1 VYAAPFDPATGVP
14 GAPVRLFQLAAAG
27 RINQY
32 RTTGYDVTADGSQFL
47 MVEPVERPEVLPV
60 RVILGWR
67 AELVKKVPRP

>member
-1 VYAAPFDPATGVP
+1 
-14 GAPVRLFQLAAAG
+14 
-27 RINQY
+27 
-32 RTTGYDVTADGSQFL
+32 